1 VRVSDQVARALD
13 RLAPLGTPIDLL
25 P

>member
-1 VRVSDQVARALD
+1 VRVSNATDRALA